1 MATVVRVAVA
11 VAGSTTTGDGD
22 FRKCRRR
29 GRRAIAMASAAGGRT
44 TERRRGSGPWF
55 GGKTRGA
62 GNPRG
67 EVFRDAKGRV
77 VRFGESDELDA
88 IAALQTDG
96 FYEPVMGARSAL
108 TAVDGPL
115 RAYFESDVASTLK
128 KKYAYAKLGRFAPLV
143 MEDENSG
150 RLIGVIEVS
159 VQRDSEV
166 MRAMGTIEGLMVT
179 DEYAYLSCMCVESTR
194 RRSGIATTL
203 IRAGESIAKEWGFNL
218 TMLHVYENNRGA
230 MEAYERNG
238 FATLDRPWRTPVDVI
253 KNQQKILMAKRI

>member
-1 MATVVRVAVA
+1 
-11 VAGSTTTGDGD
+11 
-22 FRKCRRR
+22 
-29 GRRAIAMASAAGGRT
+29 
-44 TERRRGSGPWF
+44 
-55 GGKTRGA
+55 
-62 GNPRG
+62 
-67 EVFRDAKGRV
+67 V

-96 FYEPVMGARSAL
+96 FYEPVMGARSGL

-143 MEDENSG
+143 MEDENG
-150 RLIGVIEVS
+150 ALIGVIEVS

-166 MRAMGTIEGLMVT
+166 MRAMGTIEGLTVT

-238 FATLDRPWRTPVDVI
+238 FATLDRPWRTPVDVV